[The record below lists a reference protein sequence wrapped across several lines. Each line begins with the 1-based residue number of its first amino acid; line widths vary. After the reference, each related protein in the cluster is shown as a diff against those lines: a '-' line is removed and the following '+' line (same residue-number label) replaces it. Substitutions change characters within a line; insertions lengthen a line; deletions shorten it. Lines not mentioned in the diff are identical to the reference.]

1 MGTLKLVEALSS
13 ISFFYFCYMVSQGAN
28 LHLSLKWSCV
38 QILVSSGAW
47 EERESTW
54 SLKQGTMQCHLL
66 CRWDGHQ
73 VFLIQ
78 ANYIISNNVIQST
91 ENGWV
96 SSSSFLENFS
106 VICSRVL
113 WSLHTAKLYFRV
125 DEIWVKGRRI
135 NPVSGQVQGITE
147 TLLFGS
153 GCSVKFSLKAVWS
166 G

>member
-13 ISFFYFCYMVSQGAN
+13 MSFFYFCYMVSQGGN

-66 CRWDGHQ
+66 CKWDGHQ

-78 ANYIISNNVIQST
+78 ANHIISHNVIQST

-106 VICSRVL
+106 VIYAAGCYDLCTQLS
-113 WSLHTAKLYFRV
+113 Y
-125 DEIWVKGRRI
+125 I
-135 NPVSGQVQGITE
+135 SGWMK
-147 TLLFGS
+147 FGS
-153 GCSVKFSLKAVWS
+153 RDIVLTQFLARFRES
-166 G
+166 